1 MGRPPRGR
9 TDPQAVSS
17 HRDGSADAFFHGL
30 PGRRRVRRLR
40 TGDAFYEAVIGLS
53 DGDLDGI
60 NHSVTGDTSDA
71 GAGKSESWAAD
82 VT

>member
-1 MGRPPRGR
+1 
-9 TDPQAVSS
+9 
-17 HRDGSADAFFHGL
+17 
-30 PGRRRVRRLR
+30 
-40 TGDAFYEAVIGLS
+40 LS